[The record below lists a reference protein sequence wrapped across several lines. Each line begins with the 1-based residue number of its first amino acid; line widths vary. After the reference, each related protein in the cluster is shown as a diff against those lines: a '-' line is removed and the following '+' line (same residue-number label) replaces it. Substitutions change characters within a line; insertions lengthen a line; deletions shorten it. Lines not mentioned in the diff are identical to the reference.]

1 MAQVFAVHHGLDA
14 ARWAAALKRAITEE
28 SGASDARQAAAEDAS
43 KLKLAELRA
52 ELKRRDGRY
61 IADAYTACT
70 LAMYTF
76 LLTSSSV

>member
-14 ARWAAALKRAITEE
+14 RRWAAALKRAITEE

-43 KLKLAELRA
+43 KLKITELRA
-52 ELKRRDGRY
+52 ELKRRDGPYQAIY
-61 IADAYTACT
+61 IACT